1 VATVTQEEEPKQD
14 EGLPVTDDPR
24 NPNLLRDRLANERT
38 FLAWLRTAIAIT
50 AMGFV
55 VARFELLLSELAILE
70 GADFDDSILALT
82 IGILLVLTGPFMA
95 VTAAV
100 RFRSVERRLMAGLPN
115 DGVIS
120 VGTVMVLALAMLF
133 GGVGIAVHLL
143 DRWPH

>member
-1 VATVTQEEEPKQD
+1 MTQD
-14 EGLPVTDDPR
+14 ETPTPEDDQPVTIDPG

-100 RFRSVERRLMAGLPN
+100 RFRTVERRLMSGLPN

-120 VGTVMVLALAMLF
+120 VNTVLALALALLF
-133 GGVGIAVHLL
+133 GGVGIAIHLL

>member
-1 VATVTQEEEPKQD
+1 MTQQEESKEPDGQ
-14 EGLPVTDDPR
+14 PVTIDPR

-70 GADFDDSILALT
+70 GADFDDSLLALT

-100 RFRSVERRLMAGLPN
+100 RFRTVERRLMAGLPD

-120 VGTVMVLALAMLF
+120 MNTVLALALAMLF
-133 GGVGIAVHLL
+133 GGVGIAIHLL

>member
-1 VATVTQEEEPKQD
+1 MTEENPGEAPETGKPITV
-14 EGLPVTDDPR
+14 DPL

-70 GADFDDSILALT
+70 GSDFDDSILALT

-100 RFRSVERRLMAGLPN
+100 RFRSVERRLMGGLPG

-120 VGTVMVLALAMLF
+120 VGSVMALALALLF
-133 GGVGIAVHLL
+133 GGVGIAIHLL
-143 DRWPH
+143 DRWPT